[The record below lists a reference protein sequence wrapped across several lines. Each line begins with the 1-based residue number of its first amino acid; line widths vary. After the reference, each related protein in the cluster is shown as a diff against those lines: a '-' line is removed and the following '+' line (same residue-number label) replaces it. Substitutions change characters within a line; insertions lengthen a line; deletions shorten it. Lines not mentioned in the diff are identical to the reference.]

1 MKRVIPAL
9 VMAAS
14 LFATGGVS
22 AQGRNFAGTWTLD
35 VDRMAETMAAVAR
48 SGGGGGGGGMR
59 GGGGT
64 GSSVAAG
71 GAVGAGGGARSGGG
85 GGGMRGRGGAAG
97 PMTLSLDANSFTV
110 GSGEISTGY
119 KLDGSVTTTDTER
132 GQIATKAAW
141 KGDHIVIE
149 TTAPGPNG
157 SITTTTSCT
166 SRANRSCVRRAV
178 QVRTDSRSWR
188 RRFSSAV
195 SRKPCARR
203 SRTERRARLFS
214 GTLRHVTLS
223 GISGH
228 PGNPWPPLPPCLPCV
243 ELSTGKARHDNPR
256 CRLRRLQSG

>member
-35 VDRMAETMAAVAR
+35 VDCMAETMPAVAR
-48 SGGGGGGGGMR
+48 SGGGGGAGGMR

-64 GSSVAAG
+64 GGSVAAG

-85 GGGMRGRGGAAG
+85 GGGGMRGRSGGAAG

-132 GQIATKAAW
+132 G
-141 KGDHIVIE
+141 
-149 TTAPGPNG
+149 
-157 SITTTTSCT
+157 
-166 SRANRSCVRRAV
+166 RS
-178 QVRTDSRSWR
+178 R
-188 RRFSSAV
+188 RR
-195 SRKPCARR
+195 RR
-203 SRTERRARLFS
+203 GRAITS
-214 GTLRHVTLS
+214 
-223 GISGH
+223 
-228 PGNPWPPLPPCLPCV
+228 
-243 ELSTGKARHDNPR
+243 
-256 CRLRRLQSG
+256 